1 MRYFITIINSIALL
15 AALLYSQHNVSP
27 GKGEAAAT
35 GPILYGINGS
45 GQLYKIDVM
54 NCTACPIANLTG
66 TFGGATD
73 LLVLPNGD
81 ILVNAGELKRYTLP
95 NNNPN
100 WIDPSGNGYEGSIM
114 APNGMI
120 YLSSIVPSAG
130 LSTYDYLTNTTT
142 FIGNWPAGVVISEFF
157 FQNGVLYGF
166 GGLSG
171 VQVVV
176 QINTTT
182 PNLSTILNAIPPIVN
197 GGTTNGGY
205 TTAFGN
211 GGSGQQ
217 LDQYN
222 VTTNSFTFICDLA
235 PFLPGIVIN
244 GLSDL
249 PPGVPVAPCL
259 CTTFAGTVNNQTFN
273 ICVPGTVTVPYN
285 TNAVLGSGD
294 ILRYILFSNTNDT
307 LGSIIVQ
314 SSSAA
319 IPFNSATMQTGVPY
333 YLATIAGDNLNGN
346 VDLSD
351 PCLDISNVAAQ
362 VIWRPQPAV
371 SFSTGNT
378 NLCAGDCRTVTAT
391 LTGTPPFT
399 LTYAVAGNGPQ
410 TQVFSGNTGTFQVCV
425 PAGTPT
431 GGLQVVATGLVDA
444 WCGCSP

>member
-1 MRYFITIINSIALL
+1 MRYLITIISSVALL
-15 AALLYSQHNVSP
+15 AAILYWQHNVSP
-27 GKGEAAAT
+27 AKGEAAAT
-35 GPILYGINGS
+35 GPILYGISSS

-66 TFGGATD
+66 TFGGASD

-100 WIDPSGNGYEGSIM
+100 WIDPSGNGYDGSIM
-114 APNGMI
+114 APNGTI

-142 FIGNWPAGVVISEFF
+142 FIGNWPAGIQISEFF
-157 FQNGVLYGF
+157 YQNGVLYGF
-166 GGLSG
+166 GSLLGSG
-171 VQVVV
+171 IVL
-176 QINTTT
+176 QINTTSPT
-182 PNLSTILNAIPPIVN
+182 LSTVLYSNVPLGN
-197 GGTTNGGY
+197 GGSTNDGY
-205 TTAFGN
+205 TTALN
-211 GGSGQQ
+211 TSN
-217 LDQYN
+217 LKMLYQYN
-222 VTTNSFTFICDLA
+222 TTTNIFNLVCDLTS
-235 PFLPGIVIN
+235 LILGEGIT
-244 GLSDL
+244 GLTDL
-249 PPGVPVAPCL
+249 PTGAFVALCL
-259 CTTFAGTVNNQTFN
+259 CSTFAGTVNNQAFN

-285 TNAVLGSGD
+285 NNAVLGSGD

-314 SSSAA
+314 SSSPLIA
-319 IPFNSATMQTGVPY
+319 FNSATMQTGVPY

-346 VDLSD
+346 VDISD
-351 PCLDISNVAAQ
+351 PCLDISDVAAQ
-362 VIWRPQPAV
+362 VIWRPRPAV

-399 LTYAVAGNGPQ
+399 LTYTVAGNGPQ

-431 GGLQVVATGLVDA
+431 GGLQVVATGLVDT

>member
-1 MRYFITIINSIALL
+1 MKPVILILSAVLL
-15 AALLYSQHNVSP
+15 LTAALYLHYTMRPQQKTFMN
-27 GKGEAAAT
+27 
-35 GPILYGINGS
+35 GPILYGIQSG

-66 TFGGATD
+66 TFGGASD

-114 APNGMI
+114 APNGTI

-130 LSTYDYLTNTTT
+130 LSTYDYLTNNTT
-142 FIGNWPAGVVISEFF
+142 FIGNWPAGMVITEFF
-157 FQNGVLYGF
+157 YQNGVLYGF

-171 VQVVV
+171 GQVVV

-182 PNLSTILNAIPPIVN
+182 PSLSTVLNSIPPIVG

-211 GGSGQQ
+211 GGSGLQ

-222 VTTNSFTFICDLA
+222 VATNSFTFVCDLA
-235 PFLPGIVIN
+235 PFSTFSIT

-249 PPGVPVAPCL
+249 PSGVPIAPCL

-314 SSSAA
+314 SSSPLIA
-319 IPFNSATMQTGVPY
+319 FNPATMQTGVPY

-362 VIWRPQPAV
+362 VIWRPRPTV

-378 NLCAGDCRTVTAT
+378 NLCAGECRTVTAIF
-391 LTGTPPFT
+391 TGTPPFN
-399 LTYAVAGNGPQ
+399 LTYITPAGTV
-410 TQVFSGNTGTFQVCV
+410 TQVFSGNTGAFQVCA
-425 PAGTPT
+425 PAGTAAGALNVQAIALT
-431 GGLQVVATGLVDA
+431 DA
-444 WCGCSP
+444 WCTCN